1 MDARRLHPKRGR
13 IQNPNRMARRMQWR
27 LLRRSPQ
34 WLDEKVL
41 RPHALCTFKMDAKN
55 LQRKCIVL
63 LDQKRL
69 VTLLSRSL
77 QRRSSQRLVK

>member
-1 MDARRLHPKRGR
+1 MDARRLRPKRGR

-41 RPHALCTFKMDAKN
+41 RPHAFCTFKMDAEN
-55 LQRKCIVL
+55 LQRQCIVL